1 MTQRMLITGGLGYI
15 GGRLAQALAILPEV
29 KVVLGTRT
37 NQEPPDWLP
46 NASVEITCWNDFKIL
61 RKGCEGVHTVLHLA
75 AMNEIDSERDP
86 VGALEINGIATARLL
101 EAAKAENVKRF
112 VYFSTAHVYSSPL
125 VGDIDETIC
134 PRPSHPYA
142 TSHRAAEDLVL
153 SAHDK
158 GLLNGIVLRVSNSFG
173 APAHIGVNRWTLL
186 VNDLCKQAANT
197 GELRLRSPGLQRR
210 DFITL
215 TDVSRAAVHLLGLSR
230 EELNDGVFNV
240 GGAWTPTV
248 FEMAGLVASRCE
260 LVLGFRPKIIRPN
273 PAASDAAH
281 SLNYRINKLLA
292 TGFQLTKN
300 HETEIDAT
308 LRMCAIF
315 STRDLIRDKFEQF

>member
-37 NQEPPDWLP
+37 NQEPPYWLP
-46 NASVEITCWNDFKIL
+46 NASVEITCWNDLQSL
-61 RKGCEGVHTVLHLA
+61 RKACAGVDTILHLA

-86 VGALEINGIATARLL
+86 VGALEINGVATARLL

-125 VGDIDETIC
+125 VGCIDETTC
-134 PRPSHPYA
+134 PLPRHPYS

-153 SAHDK
+153 TAHDK
-158 GLLNGIVLRVSNSFG
+158 GLLTGVVLRVSNSFG
-173 APAHIGVNRWTLL
+173 APAHIEVNRWTLL

-197 GELRLRSPGLQRR
+197 GELQLRSSGLQKR

-215 TDVSRAAVHLLGLSR
+215 TDVCRAVVHLLGLSR
-230 EELNDGVFNV
+230 EELNDGIFNI

-260 LVLGFRPKIIRPN
+260 LVLGFLPKIVKPDPDPTNRTHFL
-273 PAASDAAH
+273 D
-281 SLNYRINKLLA
+281 YRINKLLA
-292 TGFQLTKN
+292 TGFELVRN
-300 HETEIDAT
+300 HEAEIDAT
-308 LRMCAIF
+308 LTMCASF
-315 STRDLIRDKFEQF
+315 SGLDCPVT

>member
-1 MTQRMLITGGLGYI
+1 MTERMLITGGFGYI

-29 KVVLGTRT
+29 KVVIGTRT
-37 NQEPPDWLP
+37 NQAPPDWLP
-46 NASVEITCWNDFKIL
+46 NASVAITCWNDSKIL
-61 RKGCEGVHTVLHLA
+61 RKACAGMHTVLHLA
-75 AMNEIDSERDP
+75 AMNEIDSVHDP
-86 VGALEINGIATARLL
+86 VGALEINGVATARLL
-101 EAAKAENVKRF
+101 EAAKAESVPQF
-112 VYFSTAHVYSSPL
+112 VYFSTAQVYGSPL
-125 VGDIDETIC
+125 VGYINETTY
-134 PRPSHPYA
+134 PRPRHPYA

-158 GLLNGIVLRVSNSFG
+158 GLLTGVVLRVSNSFG
-173 APAHIGVNRWTLL
+173 TPAHIGVNRWTLL

-197 GELRLRSPGLQRR
+197 GELRLRSSGLQKR

-215 TDVSRAAVHLLGLSR
+215 TDVCRAVIHLLGLSR
-230 EELNDGVFNV
+230 EELNDGIFNV

-273 PAASDAAH
+273 PAPREVAH
-281 SLNYRINKLLA
+281 SLDYRINKLLA
-292 TGFQLTKN
+292 TGFQLIRN

-308 LRMCAIF
+308 LTMCARF
-315 STRDLIRDKFEQF
+315 TARDLIRDKFEQF